1 MIPGN
6 QRNRKMQINLTCPA
20 CGMDLTEPQTQGF
33 VLGAETYCCRGCAEG
48 TGCICNEA
56 RIVRAK
62 AGNRPGN
69 LGQRNPENSKRD
81 KNENEEVNT
90 SGRLTGVNKQETRSA
105 PPRQQI
111 RGKRDAEGK
120 KISRGLAKERPSS
133 REEARGRSEF
143 RGKLNNSRIVDRVG
157 TTGVKSR

>member
-1 MIPGN
+1 M
-6 QRNRKMQINLTCPA
+6 
-20 CGMDLTEPQTQGF
+20 
-33 VLGAETYCCRGCAEG
+33 
-48 TGCICNEA
+48 
-56 RIVRAK
+56 
-62 AGNRPGN
+62 
-69 LGQRNPENSKRD
+69 RD
-81 KNENEEVNT
+81 KNENEEVDT
-90 SGRLTGVNKQETRSA
+90 SGRLTGVNKQETKNA